1 MNLASYAWRE
11 ITKRPGRT
19 ILNALGVSLGMA
31 LVILLFSITLAYKEA
46 VMAPFIASS
55 TDITLNK
62 PGQEKASAPVAQGV
76 ILPAA
81 NQAIGTDVLKR
92 LAQMPEVKQ
101 TAAVLQ
107 LWSFDPGRFKVIVGL
122 DPNMPS
128 LGPAK
133 VREWIKEG
141 RFFGSGERGVA
152 VLDSHYARFYGNKV
166 GSQLTIAGQNYE
178 VIGTCEIKEGAQLTA
193 ANIYLPLIDAQTLAG
208 VGPETVNSVYVE
220 LKDASSWKQSIAEIH
235 QVFPEVTVTSADS
248 ALAMSDSMLALLDK
262 LALPGA
268 VLIIVL
274 SVLFVH
280 RSLSA
285 STWERIGE
293 FGTMKALGWSRRD
306 IRRALMLELFSQV
319 LIGAVL
325 GLCLSALGSI
335 LASHWQINVSSFG
348 STPPLPG
355 MAPSANTIQLPVVF
369 STSLYLSALGAVLFV
384 GLIVAVTIAKKV
396 AEIKPAEAW
405 RHL

>member
-1 MNLASYAWRE
+1 MNLALYAWRE

-19 ILNALGVSLGMA
+19 FLNALGVSFGVA

-46 VMAPFIASS
+46 VMVPFTTSS
-55 TDITLNK
+55 TDITLTR
-62 PGQEKASAPVAQGV
+62 PGQEKASVPVAQGV
-76 ILPAA
+76 ILPAS

-92 LAQMPEVKQ
+92 LAQMTEVKQ
-101 TAAVLQ
+101 TATVLE

-122 DPNMPS
+122 DPNSQP

-133 VREWIKEG
+133 VREWVKEG

-152 VLDSHYARFYGNKV
+152 VLDSHYARFFGYKV
-166 GSQLTIAGQNYE
+166 GSQIIIAGQKFN
-178 VIGTCEIKEGAQLTA
+178 VIGTCEMKEGAQLTA
-193 ANIYLPLIDAQTLAG
+193 ANIYLPLTDAQILAG

-220 LKDASSWKQSIAEIH
+220 LKDASRWKQSIDTIH

-248 ALAMSDSMLALLDK
+248 ALAMSDSILALLDK
-262 LALPGA
+262 LAWPGA
-268 VLIIVL
+268 VLVIAL

-280 RSLSA
+280 RSLAA

-306 IRRALMLELFSQV
+306 IQRALMLELFSQV
-319 LIGAVL
+319 LIGSVL
-325 GLCLSALGSI
+325 GLGIAAIGSL
-335 LASHWQINVSSFG
+335 LAGHWQVNISPVG
-348 STPPLPG
+348 SAPPLPG
-355 MAPSANTIQLPVVF
+355 MAPSTNTIQLPVVF
-369 STSLYLSALGAVLFV
+369 STSLYLSALGSSLLV
-384 GLIVAVTIAKKV
+384 GLIVAVTIAQKV
-396 AEIKPAEAW
+396 VEIKPAEAW